1 LFYKSNQSERHCQ
14 KSNLTQSAEPAATS
28 TNPFLQDAVYDS
40 TGAAQSGE
48 VDKFLYH
55 FYLTVFLS
63 LYMILDRMASIM
75 DADTLK
81 HRVAIQL
88 LALDTRLLQGLLGY

>member
-1 LFYKSNQSERHCQ
+1 
-14 KSNLTQSAEPAATS
+14 
-28 TNPFLQDAVYDS
+28 
-40 TGAAQSGE
+40 
-48 VDKFLYH
+48 
-55 FYLTVFLS
+55 
-63 LYMILDRMASIM
+63 MASIM